1 MRDLRLRYC
10 QGRCKAVSGVEHV
23 QLNRTPSQL
32 QPLSPEHRTQRLLT
46 PPPEC
51 DLGRLVSNGVRASDR
66 EVAQMKAA
74 NIREQK
80 ESEHSDFVLKTMYSI
95 VKKKHQG
102 DAALA
107 ANPRRDAK
115 IAVRKDL
122 WTNGVVHA
130 VRVSQ
135 MADLML
141 QKRAQINAMRR
152 CADCRP
158 A

>member
-1 MRDLRLRYC
+1 
-10 QGRCKAVSGVEHV
+10 
-23 QLNRTPSQL
+23 
-32 QPLSPEHRTQRLLT
+32 
-46 PPPEC
+46 
-51 DLGRLVSNGVRASDR
+51 
-66 EVAQMKAA
+66 MKAA